1 MKKII
6 YVFLM
11 LSFILFS
18 CGGSSEQTTED
29 NDEAVT
35 TEQSEDLADEDD
47 ATIKN
52 CDEFLD
58 NYDKWTDDYLEVL
71 EAYTKDPTNIE
82 ISQEYMALAES
93 LSTWYSDWTDYV
105 ACASSEKYQKR
116 FEEISDKVDDKL
128 TELDLQD

>member
-6 YVFLM
+6 YVFIM

-29 NDEAVT
+29 NDEAVI

-58 NYDKWTDDYLEVL
+58 NYDKWTDDYLKVL
-71 EAYTKDPTNIE
+71 KAYFEDPTNLT
-82 ISQEYMALAES
+82 ISEEYQDLTES
-93 LSTWYSDWTDYV
+93 MTTWGTDWTNYV
-105 ACASSEKYQKR
+105 QCASQEKYQKR
-116 FEEISDKVDDKL
+116 FEEIADKL
-128 TELDLQD
+128 EKGLEEIGIGE